1 MIDFFEQVVN
11 IRGIGGNDLKV
22 IKEIGNLIKR
32 YNPDIVYAHS
42 NKVGAI
48 ARVTYWFKES
58 LCIEPIWMGIQ
69 YVLLSKEKGNITAI
83 EK

>member
-1 MIDFFEQVVN
+1 MN

-48 ARVTYWFKES
+48 ARVTI
-58 LCIEPIWMGIQ
+58 L
-69 YVLLSKEKGNITAI
+69 V
-83 EK
+83 